1 MFPGNSPSY
10 VCLESRTAEFLASQ
24 VREMSFR
31 KRSIRPNLSLSKRV
45 TLQPDK
51 TVDSKEKIQV
61 KEEEINCVVKTENE
75 DMSDKDKM
83 EKTSVPKKL
92 SKRVKVMPKLRE
104 RSNVKNTPAIIIP
117 VDDTSLVHKQE
128 HVDKSCNADTTLVV
142 DKCEL
147 GKLESIEDIELQWK
161 NNLPPVEN
169 FVVSSGASTHPSNG
183 VPAGNKLKKRCK
195 VTPTLIRRNTRVN
208 NSDNSDSE
216 VITARTNLITSEENI
231 VICDNN
237 ESKASPVYAENDTKI
252 SLHQFT
258 VKKLDDVS
266 TDSRLSEHA
275 KNLPKINIYKDST
288 LNKQPLESEQKIE
301 RSIIAASPKDKT
313 MINSAPASY
322 MKPSQENDDEPMLK
336 KVRFTEEDEKEIDY
350 KKSQNNLQLF
360 SEICL
365 AESGSDNRQEKC
377 DVTCKDSKDIPHDNS
392 QSDSEMSTKLNFAKK
407 KSFQPNL
414 GAKRRNRL
422 SSFSA
427 YSSCDEDSENIST
440 KRKKKKSATKPSS
453 NTNINKEKKTQ
464 KKKNK
469 DKEKKKKKE
478 EIQTGEESATK
489 KPKETKN
496 MNCSAERDLSTLTM
510 QELIYYRPRS
520 FKTAE
525 LRLKKDPVEEGSVVE
540 IGSLLQPVNDGAN
553 PDSKVKKNDDEDN
566 EEEDVMAPQVMIDE
580 NGEIII
586 NEESL
591 TIKKKVDDS
600 VLRNSK
606 IVYEDALS
614 FGTNRRKTSRGKRW
628 KLHETLRF
636 YKALSQIGTDFTLMS
651 QAFGKFTRNELK
663 KKFKQEERVNCDL
676 VDRALAN
683 RLPLNME
690 MFLRGKEELRD
701 LLNDDASETT
711 EPTDENEVID
721 NTTNEVSI
729 ENEAVATSSM

>member
-1 MFPGNSPSY
+1 
-10 VCLESRTAEFLASQ
+10 
-24 VREMSFR
+24 MSFR

-61 KEEEINCVVKTENE
+61 KEEEINCMVKAENE
-75 DMSDKDKM
+75 GISDKDKM
-83 EKTSVPKKL
+83 EKIPVAKKL

-104 RSNVKNTPAIIIP
+104 RSNVKNTPATIMP
-117 VDDTSLVHKQE
+117 VNDTSLVHKEKQE
-128 HVDKSCNADTTLVV
+128 HVDKCCNTDTTLVV

-147 GKLESIEDIELQWK
+147 GKSESTKDIELQWK

-169 FVVSSGASTHPSNG
+169 VVVSGEASAHPSNE

-208 NSDNSDSE
+208 NSDNSDLE
-216 VITARTNLITSEENI
+216 VITARTNLITSEEN
-231 VICDNN
+231 V
-237 ESKASPVYAENDTKI
+237 
-252 SLHQFT
+252 
-258 VKKLDDVS
+258 
-266 TDSRLSEHA
+266 SRLSEHA
-275 KNLPKINIYKDST
+275 KNLPKINIPEVST
-288 LNKQPLESEQKIE
+288 LNKQPPESEQKIE

-313 MINSAPASY
+313 MINSAPESNV
-322 MKPSQENDDEPMLK
+322 KPSQENDDEPMLK
-336 KVRFTEEDEKEIDY
+336 KVRFTEESEKE
-350 KKSQNNLQLF
+350 KENKESQNNLQLF

-377 DVTCKDSKDIPHDNS
+377 DVTCKDSNDIPHDNS

-453 NTNINKEKKTQ
+453 NTKINEEKKTQ

-469 DKEKKKKKE
+469 DKAKRKKKE
-478 EIQTGEESATK
+478 EIQSGEESATK

-510 QELIYYRPRS
+510 QELIYYKPKS

-525 LRLKKDPVEEGSVVE
+525 LRSKKDPVEEGSVVE
-540 IGSLLQPVNDGAN
+540 IGSLLQSVNDDAN

-591 TIKKKVDDS
+591 TIKKNVDDS

-614 FGTNRRKTSRGKRW
+614 FGSNRRKTSRGKRW

-701 LLNDDASETT
+701 LLDDDASETT

-721 NTTNEVSI
+721 NSTNEVSI
-729 ENEAVATSSM
+729 ENVAVATSSM